1 MAIEGLTQSSTNLGV
16 ITTSEHSVLFDHLI
30 RSCIDASTFDLLY
43 KMETL
48 AKLFGMT
55 VEKNTNIKAWSF
67 EANSPMRELYR
78 KILHDRNLE
87 LEEKAVHGGLETGV
101 FKGLNPK
108 MDIITMGAI
117 SEGAQT
123 TDEKLDLSSYD
134 RTYTSICYFLKE
146 SK

>member
-55 VEKNTNIKAWSF
+55 VEKNTISKAWAF
-67 EANSPMRELYR
+67 EANCASYIEKYFMIV
-78 KILHDRNLE
+78 ILSQKKKLFM
-87 LEEKAVHGGLETGV
+87 V
-101 FKGLNPK
+101 
-108 MDIITMGAI
+108 
-117 SEGAQT
+117 AQ
-123 TDEKLDLSSYD
+123 KLVY
-134 RTYTSICYFLKE
+134 LKV
-146 SK
+146 